1 MYFDQLWNSLFQSP
15 FSMLITLE
23 FTRLGASMHL
33 DLYILFGQYITCTT
47 SHTYTKLLHIH
58 TIYYWEKVVII
69 YTDAHSSIDSKTKF
83 KMKKKTVFNTK
94 NSPIMQSQTLK
105 RMSY

>member
-33 DLYILFGQYITCTT
+33 DLYKLFGQYITCTT
-47 SHTYTKLLHIH
+47 SHTYTKPLHIKYTHTH
-58 TIYYWEKVVII
+58 TIYYWAKVVII

-83 KMKKKTVFNTK
+83 KMKKK
-94 NSPIMQSQTLK
+94 NSFK
-105 RMSY
+105 HKK